1 MSVNAPIRVCVLEG
15 LYAQLLR
22 ANFLLSLAVELQT
35 CGLHL
40 DSAKWSICYT
50 DSGFSAFICIR
61 VMLPNHI
68 GVEGEENLYLARKLI
83 RALIPSAMRVNYLTS
98 MQPVNRETS
107 LIDDHEHQR
116 GTTSPSLSLVTP
128 MQMSSRRKEVDAYA
142 NIPSVVANSSI
153 SGCVESVKP
162 DCVSLSSGL
171 SDQKLATDYELS
183 NNENERTDSDSS
195 IDNNLDY
202 LCTAKSTELKL
213 KDNIPGFEYIIKT
226 GHHGWL

>member
-1 MSVNAPIRVCVLEG
+1 
-15 LYAQLLR
+15 
-22 ANFLLSLAVELQT
+22 
-35 CGLHL
+35 
-40 DSAKWSICYT
+40 
-50 DSGFSAFICIR
+50 
-61 VMLPNHI
+61 
-68 GVEGEENLYLARKLI
+68 
-83 RALIPSAMRVNYLTS
+83 
-98 MQPVNRETS
+98 
-107 LIDDHEHQR
+107 
-116 GTTSPSLSLVTP
+116 

-195 IDNNLDY
+195 IDNNLEH
-202 LCTAKSTELKL
+202 LCTAKSTELKM

-226 GHHGWL
+226 GHHGWTPVRVQKIGAKETEFFS

>member
-1 MSVNAPIRVCVLEG
+1 
-15 LYAQLLR
+15 
-22 ANFLLSLAVELQT
+22 
-35 CGLHL
+35 
-40 DSAKWSICYT
+40 
-50 DSGFSAFICIR
+50 
-61 VMLPNHI
+61 
-68 GVEGEENLYLARKLI
+68 
-83 RALIPSAMRVNYLTS
+83 
-98 MQPVNRETS
+98 
-107 LIDDHEHQR
+107 
-116 GTTSPSLSLVTP
+116 

-195 IDNNLDY
+195 IDNNLEH
-202 LCTAKSTELKL
+202 LCTAKSTELKM